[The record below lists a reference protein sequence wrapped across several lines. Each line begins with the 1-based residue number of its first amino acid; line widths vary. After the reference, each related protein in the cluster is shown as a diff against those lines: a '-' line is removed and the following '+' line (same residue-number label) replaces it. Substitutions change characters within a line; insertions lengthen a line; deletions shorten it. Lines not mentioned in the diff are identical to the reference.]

1 MTVPEAG
8 KRLGLG
14 RISSYQA
21 AKRGELPVLRF
32 GRRLLVPKPAF
43 EEMLRGKQREA
54 ARVTEFYSIDR
65 LRDTQIYRVS
75 HPQDSERSYLV
86 NAYPGEENCTCPAF
100 REATGC
106 KHIAAIK
113 QRFQLN
119 KE

>member
-1 MTVPEAG
+1 MRRPKSPPDAENALSAAVRRKRNEA
-8 KRLGLG
+8 
-14 RISSYQA
+14 
-21 AKRGELPVLRF
+21 
-32 GRRLLVPKPAF
+32 
-43 EEMLRGKQREA
+43 A

-106 KHIAAIK
+106 KHIAAI
-113 QRFQLN
+113 RARV
-119 KE
+119 